1 MYNVEIIG
9 TGSCTPDRIV
19 NNDELS
25 QIVETSDQW
34 ISERTGI
41 KERRIS
47 TGETTSE
54 LAVKA
59 GQRALENAGIKAE
72 ELDLIIVATI
82 TPDKFFPSTACI
94 VQKELNAHKAM
105 CFDISAACTGFVYGL
120 DIAAQYLK
128 NGVYKKALVIGA
140 EVLSK
145 IVDWKDRNTCVLF
158 ADGAGAAVLCRGENG
173 LLSSFTG
180 ADGAGGDYLECSAVP
195 LKNAFFSNDTED
207 KTPYLTMNGKEVFK
221 FAVRIMVECINQVLD
236 KEGCALEDI
245 RYILPH
251 QANTR
256 IVEATAKKL
265 SISIDRFF
273 MNLDKYGNTSGAS
286 IPIALDEMSRKGLL
300 NKGDRIIMVGF
311 GAGLTYGAQMIKWTK

>member
-1 MYNVEIIG
+1 
-9 TGSCTPDRIV
+9 
-19 NNDELS
+19 
-25 QIVETSDQW
+25 VETSDKW

-59 GQRALENAGIKAE
+59 ARRALEDAGIKAE

-82 TPDKFFPSTACI
+82 TPDKFFPSTACTL
-94 VQKELNAHKAM
+94 QKELNAHKAM

-120 DIAAQYLK
+120 DIAAQYIRT
-128 NGVYKKALVIGA
+128 GVYQKALVVGA

-145 IVDWKDRNTCVLF
+145 ISDWTDRNTCVLF
-158 ADGAGAAVLCRGENG
+158 ADGAGAAVLSRGEEG

-180 ADGAGGDYLECSAVP
+180 ADGTGGDFLACNAMP
-195 LKNAFFSNDTED
+195 LKNAFFSGESDETEG
-207 KTPYLTMNGKEVFK
+207 KIPYLTMNGKEVFK
-221 FAVRIMVECINQVLD
+221 FAVKIMVECINQVLG
-236 KEGCALEDI
+236 KEGCTLEDI
-245 RYILPH
+245 KYIVPH

-265 SISIDRFF
+265 GISIGKFF

-286 IPIALDEMSRKGLL
+286 IPIALDEMARNGLL
-300 NKGDRIIMVGF
+300 SKGDKIIIVGF
-311 GAGLTYGAQMIKWTK
+311 GAGLTYGAQIIKWTK